1 MLNCDSKSVIHL
13 AKNLVYHA
21 GKKHMQV
28 CYHFIRLALEDGVL
42 ILKKIQRNWNL
53 VDILTKTVMIEK
65 LELYAISVE
74 LLS

>member
-1 MLNCDSKSVIHL
+1 MLHCDSKSVIHL

-21 GKKHMQV
+21 RTKRMQV

-74 LLS
+74 LLN